1 VLIKY
6 PVYCSPGCMM
16 VVGEYLLIYLH
27 IACLVAGI
35 FCNFGDVANQ
45 YFMLL
50 MIGIFSH
57 GTDHIDH
64 L

>member
-6 PVYCSPGCMM
+6 PVYCSPSCTM

-27 IACLVAGI
+27 IACLAAGN
-35 FCNFGDVANQ
+35 FCNFLDVANQ
-45 YFMLL
+45 YFLLL

-57 GTDHIDH
+57 GTDQIDH

>member
-1 VLIKY
+1 
-6 PVYCSPGCMM
+6 MM

>member
-1 VLIKY
+1 
-6 PVYCSPGCMM
+6 MM

-27 IACLVAGI
+27 IACLAAGK
-35 FCNFGDVANQ
+35 FCNFLDVANQ
-45 YFMLL
+45 YFLLL

-57 GTDHIDH
+57 GTDQIDH